1 MARQCPWLRVVFY
14 GQPLRES
21 FVMVVMIPADLR
33 RLRTVNRLTM
43 VMRNGLLDAICEVGA
58 LGAGADLA
66 FCTLSDDRSHRV
78 IGAFGLDVASFP
90 PLPVPEQ
97 GARRM
102 LMVADMQADA
112 GLARHPLVDGRL
124 ERLGAFAV
132 VLECVPAALSVLTHE
147 GEAVGMIGVGWRRTL
162 AEFPEGV
169 GAVVRR
175 MVPAAETQIQA
186 EAVLTR
192 MAQEAF
198 RLLERVR
205 G

>member
-66 FCTLSDDRSHRV
+66 FCTLGDDRSHRV

-124 ERLGAFAV
+124 ERLGA
-132 VLECVPAALSVLTHE
+132 AALSVLTHE

-186 EAVLTR
+186 EAMLTR
-192 MAQEAF
+192 MAQDAF